1 MCSLPLAIGGFVEAI
16 LLITSQ
22 EIGHRGTPE
31 PPIMIRRGWRVHCRG
46 STLRLKIE
54 VSLERNG
61 GIEMIHCLAAGLLGT
76 DGTAER
82 TYTRC
87 RTRRMCCFLITTFME
102 ISVIMKKLRALQRKV
117 C

>member
-1 MCSLPLAIGGFVEAI
+1 
-16 LLITSQ
+16 
-22 EIGHRGTPE
+22 
-31 PPIMIRRGWRVHCRG
+31 MIRRGWRVHCRG

-76 DGTAER
+76 TER
-82 TYTRC
+82 RKEPIRDPR